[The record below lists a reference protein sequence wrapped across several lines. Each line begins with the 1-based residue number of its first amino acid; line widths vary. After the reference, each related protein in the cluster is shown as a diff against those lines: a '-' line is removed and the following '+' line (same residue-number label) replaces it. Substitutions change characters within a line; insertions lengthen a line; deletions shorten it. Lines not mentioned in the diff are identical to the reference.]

1 MKPALLSLLG
11 GLLLLA
17 CMLFALLHLDTA
29 DDWIALW
36 TPFVIAGVAL
46 AVAGAIATRH
56 HSRRPGPPGAPH
68 HL

>member
-17 CMLFALLHLDTA
+17 CMIFALVRLDTA
-29 DDWIALW
+29 DRWIALW

-56 HSRRPGPPGAPH
+56 QGRRPGPPGAPH
-68 HL
+68 HP